1 LNVAWINVNVAPQ
14 YRRALEIGLQQTMGN
29 CAGIVA
35 GQIYRKS
42 PYVLG
47 NSFSLGVLVVSQIA
61 VAGFGFYLRRE
72 NRVKEQIEN
81 GEKEDTR
88 RIRSG
93 DGAVDFKY
101 LY

>member
-1 LNVAWINVNVAPQ
+1 VNIAPQ
-14 YRRALEIGLQQTMGN
+14 YRRALEIGLQQTIGN

-35 GQIYRKS
+35 GQIYRQS

-47 NSFSLGVLVVSQIA
+47 NAFSLGALVVAQLVIT
-61 VAGFGFYLRRE
+61 GLGLYLRRE
-72 NRVKEQIEN
+72 NKIKAQILN

-88 RIRSG
+88 RVRSG
-93 DGAVDFKY
+93 DGALDFQY